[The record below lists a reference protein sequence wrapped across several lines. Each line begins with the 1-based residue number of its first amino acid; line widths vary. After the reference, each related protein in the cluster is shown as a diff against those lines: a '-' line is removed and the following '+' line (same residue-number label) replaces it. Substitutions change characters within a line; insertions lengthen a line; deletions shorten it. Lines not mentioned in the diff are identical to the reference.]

1 MTTRVR
7 HLTGATI
14 ETAPPCCVSCLWWQE
29 SGWATPDKRTFVNDI
44 EDQFGPWGKLYLDGD
59 RLVGFLQY
67 GPQNVFPRAG
77 RMPAGPPTKDAVLLT
92 CSLLLDPSSP
102 WALQSLVLACI
113 GEVRDRKLPAV
124 EAFAYQYGE
133 AEQIE
138 ERRERRHHTIFPFEF
153 LADFGFQPI
162 RTSGRV
168 ALMRLELR
176 GIIPVEEKG
185 LALRA
190 ALLRER
196 LARRRAPAPI

>member
-29 SGWATPDKRTFVNDI
+29 NGWATPDKREFIADT
-44 EDQFGPWGKLYLDGD
+44 EDRFGPWGKLYHDGD

-67 GPQNVFPRAG
+67 GPQDAFPRAA
-77 RMPAGPPTKDAVLLT
+77 RLPAGPPSRDGVLMT

-124 EAFAYQYGE
+124 EAFAYQYSD
-133 AEQIE
+133 AEQAD
-138 ERRERRHHTIFPFEF
+138 ERRDRRHHTIFPFEF
-153 LADFGFQPI
+153 LADFGFQAI
-162 RTSGRV
+162 RTSGRI

-176 GIIPVEEKG
+176 GIIPVEERT
-185 LALRA
+185 LAARVA
-190 ALLRER
+190 ELRER
-196 LARRRAPAPI
+196 LARRRAPAAV